1 MGQQV
6 RRVYLQLSTRSRA
19 KDHIISNYTIMNAF
33 DEFIYIYLL
42 NCQHPIY

>member
-6 RRVYLQLSTRSRA
+6 RRVYLQLSTRSHA

-33 DEFIYIYLL
+33 DEFIYIY
-42 NCQHPIY
+42 IY